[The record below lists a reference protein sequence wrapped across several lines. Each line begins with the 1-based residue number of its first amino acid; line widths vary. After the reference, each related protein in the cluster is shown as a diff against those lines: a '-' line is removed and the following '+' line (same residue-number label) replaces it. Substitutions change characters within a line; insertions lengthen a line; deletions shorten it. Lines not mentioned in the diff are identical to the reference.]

1 MPENAVISSEIVE
14 KVLLNYSIFDHILI
28 FFITRLFGA
37 RRLYFYPA
45 FFLVTFEPHTI
56 LLKPL

>member
-1 MPENAVISSEIVE
+1 MVIKAVLYSEIVE
-14 KVLLNYSIFDHILI
+14 KALLNYSIFDHILI

-45 FFLVTFEPHTI
+45 ILLVTCEPHAI